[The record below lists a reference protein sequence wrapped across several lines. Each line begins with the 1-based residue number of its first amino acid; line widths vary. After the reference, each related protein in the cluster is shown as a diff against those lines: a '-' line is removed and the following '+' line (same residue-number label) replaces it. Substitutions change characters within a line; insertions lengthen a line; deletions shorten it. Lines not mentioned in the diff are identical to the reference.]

1 MGEGNSM
8 ILIGPRGSGKTAL
21 VENSIQSLREEHGK
35 DFLVVRLSGYIQTD
49 EKLAVRDI
57 WRQLGS
63 AMEIDDNKVSAILH
77 IHE

>member
-1 MGEGNSM
+1 M

-21 VENSIQSLREEHGK
+21 VENSIQSLREQHGK

-63 AMEIDDNKVSAILH
+63 AMEIDDNKVGAILSSLQKY
-77 IHE
+77 E